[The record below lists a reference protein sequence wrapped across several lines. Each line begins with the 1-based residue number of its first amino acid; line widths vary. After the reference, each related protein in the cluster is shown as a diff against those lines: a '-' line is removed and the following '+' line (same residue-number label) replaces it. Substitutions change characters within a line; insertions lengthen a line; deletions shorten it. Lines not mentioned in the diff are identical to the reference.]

1 MSRTFWIRLIFA
13 LPAAIAVQVL
23 LRQWVNLSADVGS
36 VGAFVTAI
44 GTLYSVLTG
53 FTVISVWQQFTD
65 TDRAVK
71 REARALS
78 GLYRYVGYVGD
89 AAGLPVPATRWNA
102 IGRSSFR
109 LSGPRLW
116 LANR

>member
-1 MSRTFWIRLIFA
+1 VSV
-13 LPAAIAVQVL
+13 PAALIVQQI
-23 LRQWVNLSADVGS
+23 LRQFVNLQAEVGS

-71 REARALS
+71 REARGWQSCGVTWVMSTTRRVSPRPERDRAL
-78 GLYRYVGYVGD
+78 
-89 AAGLPVPATRWNA
+89 P
-102 IGRSSFR
+102 GRGR
-109 LSGPRLW
+109 G
-116 LANR
+116 

>member
-1 MSRTFWIRLIFA
+1 MSKTFGIRMVIA
-13 LPAAIAVQVL
+13 LPAAMAIQVL
-23 LRQWVNLSADVGS
+23 LRQWVDLSADVGS

-71 REARALS
+71 REALALS
-78 GLYRYVGYVGD
+78 ELYRYVGSVRYS
-89 AAGLPVPATRWNA
+89 AEATRA
-102 IGRSSFR
+102 RVA
-109 LSGPRLW
+109 
-116 LANR
+116 LARYRE